1 MPGVVDFDSSDDG
14 YGVLISSP
22 LVGGGSGWFEVHLG
36 G

>member
-1 MPGVVDFDSSDDG
+1 MSGVVDCDSFDGG